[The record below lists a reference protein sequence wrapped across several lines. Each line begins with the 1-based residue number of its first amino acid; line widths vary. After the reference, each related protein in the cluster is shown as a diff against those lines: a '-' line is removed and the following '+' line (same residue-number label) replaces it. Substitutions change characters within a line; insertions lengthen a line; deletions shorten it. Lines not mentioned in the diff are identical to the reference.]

1 MSKSNLISIFI
12 CLSSFVI
19 LGQNQNLKTLLSDTR
34 PLVCGHRCG
43 FYPSYPENSIEVT
56 QFILDKIN
64 QRPIMVE
71 IDLRSDKNGKIWLLH
86 DTTLDRTTNDAG
98 KISTKSSEYLKKL
111 NLKSQNGEVTNNNL
125 VSFEEYLLFSADKAI
140 YLMLDI
146 KDDELYPKV
155 DALLKKF
162 KMSDRCVILTFS
174 IENTKKALELTKNI
188 MISTLVSNAG
198 EFNNFKNLEATY
210 DRLAAYVTDA
220 TPDSLINYLKL
231 ANIPLISDPR
241 ELWNKKFVPE
251 TSDFYKSFI
260 RRSQLDIL
268 VTDFPVEVI
277 KMFDTDNELRSQ
289 INNLH
294 LQKFRW
300 LVEKK
305 LDSLTTL
312 LHNDVFY
319 IHSNGWQES
328 KTEVMAN
335 IQSGKLTYNDVKV
348 HESKVRILEKTAV
361 VTGKGTFYVSLE
373 GKSSEFN
380 LFYTEV
386 YVMTDAGIKLISRHA
401 CKY

>member
-174 IENTKKALELTKNI
+174 IKNTKKALELTKNI